1 MNEFSDKV
9 ILVTGAAGSL
19 GQAVASYFEE
29 HGATVARLDIL
40 ETENMKNGF
49 KCDLFDAQSC
59 LDATAQVA
67 QRFGKIDVL
76 ANVAG
81 GFAMGTQV
89 HDTSVDTWEF
99 MHKLNAG
106 SVVNMARSVVP
117 VLLEQQPSTGNG
129 KIINVAAR
137 AGLAGAATMGAYVA
151 AKSAVIRLTETMAE
165 ELKERH
171 INVNCVMPSIIDT
184 PPNRT
189 AMPDADFSAWVTPAS
204 IAGVIGFLAS
214 AAADDLHGA
223 AIPISGLS

>member
-1 MNEFSDKV
+1 
-9 ILVTGAAGSL
+9 
-19 GQAVASYFEE
+19 
-29 HGATVARLDIL
+29 
-40 ETENMKNGF
+40 
-49 KCDLFDAQSC
+49 
-59 LDATAQVA
+59 
-67 QRFGKIDVL
+67 
-76 ANVAG
+76 
-81 GFAMGTQV
+81 MGTQV
-89 HDTSVDTWEF
+89 HDTSADTWEL

-117 VLLEQQPSTGNG
+117 VLLERQASSGNG

-137 AGLAGAATMGAYVA
+137 AGLAGAATMGAYIA

-184 PPNRT
+184 PPNRA
-189 AMPDADFSAWVTPAS
+189 AMPDANFTEWVTPAS

-223 AIPISGLS
+223 AIPIAGLS